1 MKGINQPIRVISD
14 MGTVHFIRHWFTSV
28 KRANLFMEINRDY
41 GVLCVR
47 GNRIYLE
54 KLIERGI
61 KL

>member
-1 MKGINQPIRVISD
+1 MKKPIIVISD
-14 MGTVHFIRHWFTSV
+14 MGTNHKIYHWFTSE

-54 KLIERGI
+54 KLTNKGE

>member
-1 MKGINQPIRVISD
+1 MHKSITVISD
-14 MGTVHFIRHWFTSV
+14 MGTKHEIFYWFTSV

-54 KLIERGI
+54 KLTNKGV

>member
-1 MKGINQPIRVISD
+1 MNKPVTVISD
-14 MGTVHFIRHWFTSV
+14 MGNKHIIYHWFTSV

-54 KLIERGI
+54 KLTNKGE
-61 KL
+61 